1 MPLGDY
7 LHGRM
12 QRESGKR
19 LGEEYHKAVFLG
31 TIFLINDLFLQIK
44 TLQLSLYAEDGQLH
58 NSNAD
63 PVSMKGRVSNE
74 VKNSANV
81 WFEFNRMISN
91 LRKNEEM
98 IFRNIDRQFN

>member
-1 MPLGDY
+1 
-7 LHGRM
+7 M

-19 LGEEYHKAVFLG
+19 LGEEYNKAVFLG

-44 TLQLSLYAEDGQLH
+44 TLQLSLYVEDGQLH

-74 VKNSANV
+74 VKTQLMSGSSSTE
-81 WFEFNRMISN
+81 WYLILE
-91 LRKNEEM
+91 KNEEM

>member
-7 LHGRM
+7 LHERM
-12 QRESGKR
+12 QRESDKR

-44 TLQLSLYAEDGQLH
+44 TLQLSLYVEDGQLH
-58 NSNAD
+58 NSNAE
-63 PVSMKGRVSNE
+63 SSIYERACLKWG
-74 VKNSANV
+74 KNSANV

>member
-1 MPLGDY
+1 MPLRDY

-44 TLQLSLYAEDGQLH
+44 TLQLSLYVEDGQLH

-74 VKNSANV
+74 VKTQLMSGSSSTE
-81 WFEFNRMISN
+81 WCLILKKTKR
-91 LRKNEEM
+91 
-98 IFRNIDRQFN
+98 

>member
-44 TLQLSLYAEDGQLH
+44 TLQLSLYVAGWSTPQLQCG
-58 NSNAD
+58 SSIYERACL
-63 PVSMKGRVSNE
+63 K
-74 VKNSANV
+74 
-81 WFEFNRMISN
+81 
-91 LRKNEEM
+91 
-98 IFRNIDRQFN
+98 